1 MPEPKNNPKLWSV
14 DGIADALDETIG
26 EMGIA
31 VDYGF
36 VCIGCVYHRPS
47 RETSPAER
55 LRNARESDKVE
66 LWATIAVNEDEVRA
80 FLMAD
85 AEQCLEPGT
94 RYQIRKK
101 IPEFYGRT
109 HGMAWYR
116 NAAMDK
122 AETWG
127 RVPPKPEFTAEGGYY
142 LLGEYTTPKGD
153 AP

>member
-1 MPEPKNNPKLWSV
+1 MPKNDPKLWTV
-14 DGIADALDETIG
+14 DGIAAELDETIG

-31 VDYGF
+31 VNYGF
-36 VCIGCVYHRPS
+36 VRIGCAYRPS
-47 RETSPAER
+47 RETYPIDS
-55 LRNARESDKVE
+55 LRDVRETTDKVE
-66 LWATIAVNEDEVRA
+66 LWATIAVDEAEVRA